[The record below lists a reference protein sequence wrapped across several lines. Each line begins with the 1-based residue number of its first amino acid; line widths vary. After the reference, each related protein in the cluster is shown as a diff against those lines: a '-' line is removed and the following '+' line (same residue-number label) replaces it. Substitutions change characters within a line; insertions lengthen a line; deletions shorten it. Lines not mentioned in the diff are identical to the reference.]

1 MGIKWRDQ
9 GSKYMLCLSGDHY
22 RAGGI
27 GILMRQWALSGGI
40 RALNTC
46 CACQEITI
54 ELVVLESR

>member
-9 GSKYMLCLSGDHY
+9 GSNYMLCLSGDHY

-27 GILMRQWALSGGI
+27 GVSMRQWALSGGI
-40 RALNTC
+40 RALTLC

-54 ELVVLESR
+54 ELVLLESR